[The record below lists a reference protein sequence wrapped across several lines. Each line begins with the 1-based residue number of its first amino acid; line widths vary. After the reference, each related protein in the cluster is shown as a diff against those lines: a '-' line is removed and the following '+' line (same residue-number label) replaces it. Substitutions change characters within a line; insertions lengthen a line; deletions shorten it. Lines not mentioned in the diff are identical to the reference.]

1 MHDLL
6 AGIRIVDLTTVVLGP
21 YATQMLAD
29 LGAEVIKVEPIGGDV
44 FRAARP
50 GHSPDM
56 GAGFLGCNRNKMS
69 IALDLRKNEARAVLH
84 RLVARSD
91 VVVHNMRTKSADK
104 LGIGF
109 EQLEAVK
116 SDLIYCFAAGF
127 GVAGRDR
134 DEPAYDDSIQAASG
148 FAALNADASD
158 APRFAPTLIA
168 DKVAG
173 LHLVIAVLAGLASRN
188 RDGKAV
194 CIEAPMFE
202 SIVSFLLVEHLGGLS
217 FDPPLGPPG
226 YTRLLS
232 PWRKPYAT
240 ADGWVAI
247 IPYTGVHW
255 QRFLRLIGRDDLA
268 DDPMVTDPVQRSRS
282 IDRLYA
288 LIEESA
294 PAHTTA
300 DWLAMLRDHDIPC
313 APVNRIEDLPAN
325 PHLADVGL
333 FREQQHVSEGTLV
346 SVRTPFS
353 VDGAAGDADSAAPRL
368 GEHSRAV
375 LAELGY
381 GDSDVAG
388 LIECGA
394 VGALD

>member
-56 GAGFLGCNRNKMS
+56 GAGYLGCNRNKRS
-69 IALDLRKNEARAVLH
+69 IALDLRKAEAQAVLH
-84 RLVARSD
+84 RLVAGCD
-91 VVVHNMRTKSADK
+91 VVVHNMRAKSADK

-109 EQLEAVK
+109 DQLKAVK

-148 FAALNADASD
+148 FAALNADASG

-188 RDGKAV
+188 RVGEAV

-217 FDPPLGPPG
+217 FDPPLGPAG

-240 ADGWVAI
+240 ADGWIAI

-255 QRFLRLIGRDDLA
+255 QRFLRLIGRDELA
-268 DDPMVTDPVQRSRS
+268 DDRIVTDPVQRSRS

-288 LIEESA
+288 LIEEAA
-294 PAHTTA
+294 PARTTA
-300 DWLAMLRDHDIPC
+300 DWLDVLREHDIPC
-313 APVNRIEDLPAN
+313 APVNRIEDLLAN
-325 PHLADVGL
+325 PQLGDVGM
-333 FREQQHVSEGTLV
+333 FRRMQHPSEGELV
-346 SVRTPFS
+346 ALRSPFS
-353 VDGAAGDADSAAPRL
+353 VDGEGGGDDVPAPRL
-368 GEHSRAV
+368 GEHSRPI

-381 GDSDVAG
+381 AESEVGA
-388 LIECGA
+388 LIGAGA
-394 VGALD
+394 VGAVD